1 MRELIDVPTL
11 PLRDLTVFPYM
22 EVPIIVG
29 REYSIKAINKV
40 LKSNEKLLF
49 VVSQKIAGVENPR
62 EKDLYRYGT
71 LVNVEKVI
79 KSQDETIKILVRG
92 QERARIVNFK
102 TKDAYL
108 SDLVIEPLKKNKGK
122 YVEALVRKLLKCFN
136 SYASL
141 KEYFPPE
148 FLYEIQHIKQYEEL
162 AYIVASNIDI
172 KQEQKQNLIE
182 IKQLRELLFELNN
195 ILITELEYIAIE
207 KKIENSVK
215 SQLSEGQR
223 QYYLKE
229 QIKAIKKELG
239 ESNIDKEMIELHK
252 RILNAKMPKD
262 IERKAI
268 GEFSKLS
275 KMMPIS
281 PEAAVTRTYI
291 EWLCDLPWKKYTKD
305 TLDIGA
311 AKKILD
317 KNHYG
322 LEKVKCRLLE
332 YLAVL
337 KLVKKIK
344 GQIICFVGAP
354 GVGKTSLGQSIAET
368 LNRKFVR
375 ISLGGVHDEAEIR
388 GHRKTYVG
396 ALPGKILQQIKH
408 AGTRNPVFLLD
419 EVDKIG
425 KDFRGDP
432 ASALLEVL
440 DPELNNTFMDHYLEV
455 PFDFSDVLFIV
466 TANTIHTIPPALLD
480 RMEVIYLPGYL
491 PYEKMNIAKNFLIPK
506 EFKNNGIIK
515 SDLGFKDDA
524 LEKIIME
531 YTYEAGVRNLQREI
545 AKICRKIAMR
555 KVTFK
560 KTGVKITNKNIKKYI
575 GAPKYIQT
583 DILESRIGVAT
594 GLAWTENGGDILN
607 IEVVPIPGQ
616 GHLILTG
623 QLGEIMQESCKAAV
637 TYIRKNA
644 SKYSIKT
651 DFNKKY
657 DLHIHVPEGAVPKDG
672 PSAGVTVA
680 SAILSSLIK
689 KPTNRNVA
697 MTGEITITGEILP
710 IGGLQEKIVAA
721 QLKGIKSIIIPDKN
735 KADFEELPDNA
746 KKDIKINYVHNLEEV
761 FKLIF

>member
-29 REYSIKAINKV
+29 RECSIKAINKV

-49 VVSQKIAGVENPR
+49 VVSQKIASVENPR

-92 QERARIVNFK
+92 QERAKIVNFK
-102 TKDAYL
+102 IKDAYL

-136 SYASL
+136 NYASL

-162 AYIVASNIDI
+162 AYIIASNIDI

-182 IKQLRELLFELNN
+182 IEYLRELLFELNN

-229 QIKAIKKELG
+229 QIKAIQKELG

-262 IERKAI
+262 IEGKAM

-305 TLDIGA
+305 TLDISA

-344 GQIICFVGAP
+344 GQIICLVGAP

-466 TANTIHTIPPALLD
+466 TANTVHTIPPALLD

-515 SDLGFKDDA
+515 SDLDLKDDA

-560 KTGVKITNKNIKKYI
+560 KTGVKISNKNIKKYI

-616 GHLILTG
+616 GNLILTG

>member
-1 MRELIDVPTL
+1 M
-11 PLRDLTVFPYM
+11 
-22 EVPIIVG
+22 
-29 REYSIKAINKV
+29 
-40 LKSNEKLLF
+40 
-49 VVSQKIAGVENPR
+49 
-62 EKDLYRYGT
+62 
-71 LVNVEKVI
+71 
-79 KSQDETIKILVRG
+79 
-92 QERARIVNFK
+92 
-102 TKDAYL
+102 
-108 SDLVIEPLKKNKGK
+108 
-122 YVEALVRKLLKCFN
+122 
-136 SYASL
+136 
-141 KEYFPPE
+141 
-148 FLYEIQHIKQYEEL
+148 
-162 AYIVASNIDI
+162 
-172 KQEQKQNLIE
+172 
-182 IKQLRELLFELNN
+182 
-195 ILITELEYIAIE
+195 
-207 KKIENSVK
+207 
-215 SQLSEGQR
+215 
-223 QYYLKE
+223 
-229 QIKAIKKELG
+229 
-239 ESNIDKEMIELHK
+239 
-252 RILNAKMPKD
+252 
-262 IERKAI
+262 
-268 GEFSKLS
+268 
-275 KMMPIS
+275 
-281 PEAAVTRTYI
+281 
-291 EWLCDLPWKKYTKD
+291 
-305 TLDIGA
+305 
-311 AKKILD
+311 
-317 KNHYG
+317 
-322 LEKVKCRLLE
+322 LE

-515 SDLGFKDDA
+515 SDLDLKDDA

-735 KADFEELPDNA
+735 KADFEELPNNA